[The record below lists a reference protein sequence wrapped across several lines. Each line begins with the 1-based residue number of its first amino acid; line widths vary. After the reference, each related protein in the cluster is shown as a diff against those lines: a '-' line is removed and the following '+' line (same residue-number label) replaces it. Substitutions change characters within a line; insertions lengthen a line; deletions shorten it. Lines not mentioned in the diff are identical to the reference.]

1 MKYFMKACGAII
13 VHVGAT
19 VLRYFVYFSISKF
32 LPKMQFT
39 SVTEEIWGHSRIL

>member
-19 VLRYFVYFSISKF
+19 VLHYFVYFSISKF
-32 LPKMQFT
+32 LRKMQFT
-39 SVTEEIWGHSRIL
+39 SATEEIWGHSRIL